1 MFALVYHDDYNK
13 YDLGVSHPLIGDK
26 PKKTMEFFKEKKIIQ
41 NFKIF
46 KAQNASEEDILRIHN
61 PRYVERIKNLSK
73 TGGMLSMDT
82 PAPKGIFEIA
92 LLVTGGTKLAGE
104 KLFNDFNCAIN
115 PLAGFH
121 HASKGYSSGFCFFN
135 DIAVVIE
142 LLRERY
148 GVNRFQ
154 IIDLDV
160 HHANGTQEIY
170 YNDPSVLNI
179 SFHQDG
185 NTLYPGTGG
194 MEKIGRDSGEGFTVN
209 LPLPPE
215 TTSEDYILAFDTIIP
230 HLTRKFNPQIIIY
243 QCGVDT
249 HHSDPLANLCLTY
262 QTYYYLANKI
272 MNLSKETCNKL
283 LVLFGGGY
291 NSDSSVIS
299 YYNILCGLLEK
310 KGYIKEEY
318 EQEYFKNDINLLLN
332 KFKRIYSPFWDF

>member
-13 YDLGVSHPLIGDK
+13 YDLGVSHPLISDK

-41 NFKIF
+41 DFKIF

-73 TGGMLSMDT
+73 TGGMLSIDT

-104 KLFNDFNCAIN
+104 KLFNDFNCTIN

-148 GVNRFQ
+148 SVNRFQ

-262 QTYYYLANKI
+262 QTYYYLANRI

-291 NSDSSVIS
+291 NSDSGVIS

-310 KGYIKEEY
+310 KGYITEEY
-318 EQEYFKNDINLLLN
+318 KQEYFNNDINLLLN

>member
-13 YDLGVSHPLIGDK
+13 YDLGVSHPLISDK

-41 NFKIF
+41 DFKIF

-73 TGGMLSMDT
+73 TGGMLSIDT

-104 KLFNDFNCAIN
+104 KLFNDFNCTIN

-148 GVNRFQ
+148 SVNRFQ

-262 QTYYYLANKI
+262 QTYYYLANRI

-310 KGYIKEEY
+310 EGYITEEY
-318 EQEYFKNDINLLLN
+318 KQEYFKNDIDLLLE

>member
-26 PKKTMEFFKEKKIIQ
+26 PKKTMEFFEEKKIIQ

-73 TGGMLSMDT
+73 TGGMLSIDT

-148 GVNRFQ
+148 DVDRFQ

-262 QTYYYLANKI
+262 QTYYYLANRI

-310 KGYIKEEY
+310 RGYIKEEY
-318 EQEYFKNDINLLLN
+318 KQEYFKNDINLLLN